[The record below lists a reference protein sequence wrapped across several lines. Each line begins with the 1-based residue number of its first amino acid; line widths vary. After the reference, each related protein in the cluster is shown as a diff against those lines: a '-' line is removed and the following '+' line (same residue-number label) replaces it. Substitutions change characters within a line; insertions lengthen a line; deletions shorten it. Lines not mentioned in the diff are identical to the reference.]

1 MLCEKFFC
9 KFFNLMDIKLSDIL
23 KRNCLPERLILPK
36 SKFYHLLEWQVTPNV
51 LRVPSVAVY
60 TKYMF
65 YHYFKWQVTANVSFA
80 SAFSGQ
86 VHKMTSFASAFNGKL
101 HKI

>member
-1 MLCEKFFC
+1 
-9 KFFNLMDIKLSDIL
+9 MDIKLSDIL